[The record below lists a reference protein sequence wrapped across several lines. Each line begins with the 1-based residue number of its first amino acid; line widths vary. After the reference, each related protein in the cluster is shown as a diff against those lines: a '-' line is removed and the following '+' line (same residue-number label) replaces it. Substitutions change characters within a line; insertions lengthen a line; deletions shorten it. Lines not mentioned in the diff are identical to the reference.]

1 MLFMISKAKTI
12 PEYLAI
18 IPEERTVIIE
28 KLRNVITKNLPT
40 GFEEGVQY
48 S

>member
-1 MLFMISKAKTI
+1 MISKAKII

-28 KLRNVITKNLPT
+28 KLRKVINVSSI
-40 GFEEGVQY
+40 
-48 S
+48 

>member
-1 MLFMISKAKTI
+1 MISKATTI
-12 PEYLAI
+12 PEYLAA
-18 IPEERTVIIE
+18 IPEERAVIIE